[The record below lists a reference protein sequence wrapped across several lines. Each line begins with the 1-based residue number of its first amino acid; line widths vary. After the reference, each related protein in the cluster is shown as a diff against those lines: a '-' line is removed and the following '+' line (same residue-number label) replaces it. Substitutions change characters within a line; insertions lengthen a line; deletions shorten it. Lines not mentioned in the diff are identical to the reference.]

1 MGTMM
6 AVTALT
12 GGSSA
17 VMVGTAAAQ
26 MYGDMY
32 ESGLNAGLTPQ
43 EANDFAT
50 LTSIMTGMVTLVNPM
65 EANIVKGTASKS
77 IGKFISNSISKAD
90 VQLIR
95 SGEMSIGQYAKRM
108 AKEGVK
114 NTFGENLE
122 ELVLEPAV
130 QRAIETYYNTKA
142 QKNGQQ
148 GFEDLNKPF
157 FDTKQTIETAMITT
171 MTSLL
176 MTPIEVAN
184 SVPEQRKIALQNA
197 LDNPQQFLDIRQKML
212 EDGDIEKGKFDYE
225 VKAFEEISKQYNTVK
240 PNIKEDLHDDLAELL
255 LKKYTLKNTMSQVND
270 EVLNK
275 KNQLL
280 LDDINK
286 RLEEVADGT
295 YNKGKEKALSNIAN
309 PNTLI
314 EEDKIA
320 TYNGAEVT
328 ILDDLADGEVVI
340 NTNNPE
346 IGEDGII
353 TVEKSALTDVRN
365 KPKDIE
371 QLQIT
376 SAVINI
382 NGKEYEGKNHAEAIL
397 KAQAD
402 GQDISQV
409 DRQAEGLFKL
419 SDGTIINREQ
429 AKEQFGQD
437 RSELI
442 IPQDE
447 ASNQAN
453 VNL

>member
-50 LTSIMTGMVTLVNPM
+50 LTSIMTGMVSLVNPM

-95 SGEMSIGQYAKRM
+95 SGEMSIGQYVKRM

-197 LDNPQQFLDIRQKML
+197 LDNPHSFWIYVRRCWKMV
-212 EDGDIEKGKFDYE
+212 I
-225 VKAFEEISKQYNTVK
+225 
-240 PNIKEDLHDDLAELL
+240 
-255 LKKYTLKNTMSQVND
+255 LKKVS
-270 EVLNK
+270 
-275 KNQLL
+275 
-280 LDDINK
+280 
-286 RLEEVADGT
+286 
-295 YNKGKEKALSNIAN
+295 
-309 PNTLI
+309 LI
-314 EEDKIA
+314 TK
-320 TYNGAEVT
+320 
-328 ILDDLADGEVVI
+328 
-340 NTNNPE
+340 
-346 IGEDGII
+346 
-353 TVEKSALTDVRN
+353 
-365 KPKDIE
+365 
-371 QLQIT
+371 
-376 SAVINI
+376 
-382 NGKEYEGKNHAEAIL
+382 
-397 KAQAD
+397 
-402 GQDISQV
+402 
-409 DRQAEGLFKL
+409 
-419 SDGTIINREQ
+419 
-429 AKEQFGQD
+429 
-437 RSELI
+437 
-442 IPQDE
+442 
-447 ASNQAN
+447 
-453 VNL
+453 